1 MWGVW
6 LSIQFRYHCSVLILS
21 HRILNRKSI
30 NHNTP
35 ETAGHIGRQLGCF
48 YPSALL
54 GQTLTNFLTISI
66 YMYTKD
72 WKGSHLSNQ
81 KCYMDH
87 WLWKGKINIIYNA
100 NVFYHPPLN
109 LFLSSGIISSNKSL
123 WRVSMKLWWVLL
135 VEAGSPLALL
145 PWIHCDSNWAFTC
158 PTPARECGGL
168 SGAWVP

>member
-1 MWGVW
+1 MIFNLQRCVCGGGVW

-21 HRILNRKSI
+21 HRILNRKSV

-54 GQTLTNFLTISI
+54 GQTLTNFLSISI

-81 KCYMDH
+81 KCCMDH
-87 WLWKGKINIIYNA
+87 WLWKGSQ
-100 NVFYHPPLN
+100 VLN
-109 LFLSSGIISSNKSL
+109 LSALSGEGKPFNSISSYL
-123 WRVSMKLWWVLL
+123 ETLLCSMLIDCFK
-135 VEAGSPLALL
+135 G
-145 PWIHCDSNWAFTC
+145 HCF
-158 PTPARECGGL
+158 RKK
-168 SGAWVP
+168 